1 MGIDSLTEGER
12 RLVAAAAKG
21 EVWKPDS
28 GGQGLRAPVIR
39 ALALGEAMPG
49 GVAAPV
55 HAKGIRIDRAEI
67 DGVLDFEAAT
77 VAAPLWFTDCDF
89 RSGLVLRQ
97 AKLAHLAMHGCRVPG
112 IDGHRLAVD
121 GPCLFSRSQS
131 RPFQSSGSVTLTGA
145 KIAGELSF
153 LGSELGG
160 KDPVALDANGA
171 EIGASLFLRHG
182 RFTGLVDLTRVHVH
196 GNVHAQGAQLDHPGN
211 EKVVL
216 IARGARIGGD
226 AFLRH
231 GFEASGLVDF
241 ARAEF
246 TGGLLL
252 DGAKLHAP
260 HGTALSLNQARIG
273 AALGLSQEGG
283 STPSGGALKGHLD
296 LRGCRVNELRDDGSM
311 WPDRRTGFLKIDG
324 MEYDRF
330 GGRATTLSGRRRV
343 RWLKLQRANDL
354 GKGFKAQPWEQL
366 IKTLRRMGHVND
378 ANRVAIAKEAALHRS
393 GTLTWGQWALSWF
406 SGLLTG
412 YGYLPMRSVIAGV
425 LVVVLGAMIFS
436 SAARQGIMAPA
447 DSAVLLSQA
456 YREEGKLPLGYPA
469 FDPWTY
475 SLDVFLPV
483 IEFDQESRWLPS
495 MPARPETRAALQ
507 GSDVSVWTLY
517 SRAQAM
523 LDAWVTRDLAKMWLR
538 IQIVLGWILT
548 SLAIMGFTGLL
559 RPPRE

>member
-1 MGIDSLTEGER
+1 
-12 RLVAAAAKG
+12 
-21 EVWKPDS
+21 
-28 GGQGLRAPVIR
+28 
-39 ALALGEAMPG
+39 MPG
-49 GVAAPV
+49 AAPAPV

-67 DGVLDFEAAT
+67 EGDLDFEAAT
-77 VAAPLWFTDCDF
+77 VLAPLWFTDCDF
-89 RSGLVLRQ
+89 RAALIVRQ
-97 AKLAHLAMHGCRVPG
+97 AKLSHLAMHGCRVPG
-112 IDGHRLAVD
+112 IDGHRVVVD
-121 GPCLFSRSQS
+121 GPCLLSRSQS
-131 RPFQSSGSVTLTGA
+131 RPFVSEGAVVLTGA

-153 LGSELGG
+153 LGAELGG
-160 KDPVALDANGA
+160 KLPVALDANGA
-171 EIGASLFLRHG
+171 TIGASLFLRHG
-182 RFTGLVDLTRVHVH
+182 RFTGLVDLTRVTVH
-196 GNVHAQGAQLDHPGN
+196 GNLHAQGARLDHPGN

-216 IARGARIGGD
+216 IAQGARIGGD
-226 AFLRH
+226 AFFRH
-231 GFEASGLVDF
+231 GFEATGLVNF
-241 ARAEF
+241 TRAEF
-246 TGGLLL
+246 AGSLQL

-283 STPSGGALKGHLD
+283 AVPSGGALKGHLD

-311 WPDRRTGFLKIDG
+311 WPDRHTGFLKIDG
-324 MEYDRF
+324 FEYDRF
-330 GGRATTLSGRRRV
+330 GGRATPLSGRTRV

-354 GKGFKAQPWEQL
+354 GRGFKAQPWEQL

-412 YGYLPMRSVIAGV
+412 YGYLPMRSVMAGI
-425 LVVVLGAMIFS
+425 LVVLTGALIFG

-475 SLDVFLPV
+475 SIDVFLPV
-483 IEFDQESRWLPS
+483 IEFDQESRWLPT
-495 MPARPETRAALQ
+495 MPAQATARAALH

-517 SRAQAM
+517 SRAQAL
-523 LDAWVTRDLAKMWLR
+523 LDEWVSRDVAKMWLR

-559 RPPRE
+559 RPQRE

>member
-1 MGIDSLTEGER
+1 MVFESLTEGER
-12 RLVAAAAKG
+12 RLLAAAAKG
-21 EVWKPDS
+21 EVWKPDA
-28 GGQGLRAPVIR
+28 GGQPLRASVIR
-39 ALALGEAMPG
+39 ALALNETLVGSGPS
-49 GVAAPV
+49 PV

-67 DGVLDFEAAT
+67 DGGLDFESASVQT
-77 VAAPLWFTDCDF
+77 PLWFTDCDF
-89 RSGLVLRQ
+89 NAGLILRQ
-97 AKLAHLAMHGCRVPG
+97 AKLAHLAMHGCKVPG
-112 IDGHRLAVD
+112 IDGHRVVIQ
-121 GPCLFSRSQS
+121 GPCLLSRSSS
-131 RPFQSSGSVTLTGA
+131 RPFLAEGTVNLTGA
-145 KIAGELSF
+145 RIAGELSF

-160 KDPVALDANGA
+160 RVPVALDANGA

-182 RFTGLVDLTRVHVH
+182 RFTGLVDLTRIHVH
-196 GNVHAQGAQLDHPGN
+196 GNLHAQGAKLDHPGN

-231 GFEASGLVDF
+231 GFEATGMVDF
-241 ARAEF
+241 TRAEF
-246 TGGLLL
+246 SGGLLL
-252 DGAKLHAP
+252 DGAILHAP

-283 STPSGGALKGHLD
+283 SKPPGGALKGHLD
-296 LRGCRVNELRDDGSM
+296 LRGAKVDELRDDGSM

-324 MEYDRF
+324 LEYDRF
-330 GGRATTLSGRRRV
+330 GGRATPLSGRRRV
-343 RWLKLQRANDL
+343 RWLKLQRPNDL
-354 GKGFKAQPWEQL
+354 HRDFKAQPWEHL

-378 ANRVAIAKEAALHRS
+378 ANRVAIAKEVALHRS

-406 SGLLTG
+406 SGLITG
-412 YGYLPMRSVIAGV
+412 YGYLPMRSVAAGV
-425 LVVVLGAMIFS
+425 LVVMIGALMFS
-436 SAARQGIMAPA
+436 SAARQGVMAPA

-469 FDPWTY
+469 LDPWTY

-495 MPARPETRAALQ
+495 MPAKPELRAALQ
-507 GSDVSVWTLY
+507 ASDVSVWTLY
-517 SRAQAM
+517 SRAQAE
-523 LDAWVTRDLAKMWLR
+523 LDAWITRDVAKAWLR